1 MNKLIQAV
9 REFFATSPCPEDME
23 GFFEALERE
32 AEAKQ
37 RDERADFEAWVLTRK
52 VCTHKGGH
60 IRKDRAGNYLD
71 YRINDRWL
79 TWQARAALDGAA

>member
-1 MNKLIQAV
+1 MNKLIKVV

-32 AEAKQ
+32 AEARQ

-52 VCTHKGGH
+52 VCTHKGGTFAK
-60 IRKDRAGNYLD
+60 IAPGTTSTTGST
-71 YRINDRWL
+71 I
-79 TWQARAALDGAA
+79 GG